1 MDRRIKPSEFYIIDR
16 NNNTSYEDNQEN
28 SNEAIYDTEGWGEN
42 GVVAKLINIAT
53 TTNDPTT
60 TRIDVDGQEELPS
73 YYVEK
78 PINFGIIENT

>member
-1 MDRRIKPSEFYIIDR
+1 MDRRIKPSEFYITDR

-60 TRIDVDGQEELPS
+60 TIIDVDG
-73 YYVEK
+73 
-78 PINFGIIENT
+78 